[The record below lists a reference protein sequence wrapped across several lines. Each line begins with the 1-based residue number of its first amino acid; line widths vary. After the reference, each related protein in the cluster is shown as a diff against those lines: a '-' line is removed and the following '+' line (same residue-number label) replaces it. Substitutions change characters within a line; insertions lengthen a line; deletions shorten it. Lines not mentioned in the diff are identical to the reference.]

1 MIYCVK
7 SVVVVLYCI
16 VVRCNM
22 RERVEM
28 YFWRAYRE
36 KLGIKW
42 IQIFVFVFIAY
53 VTHIYSCMVDVN
65 ACPLLQYQY
74 NNNGVACANL
84 GTGILAYSAPHRE

>member
-1 MIYCVK
+1 M
-7 SVVVVLYCI
+7 LYCI

-42 IQIFVFVFIAY
+42 IQIFVV
-53 VTHIYSCMVDVN
+53 CKVDMNV
-65 ACPLLQYQY
+65 CSLLRNQY

-84 GTGILAYSAPHRE
+84 GTGTLAYSAPQREREKR

>member
-1 MIYCVK
+1 MISSRTKNTYDLLCW
-7 SVVVVLYCI
+7 SVVVALYCI

-42 IQIFVFVFIAY
+42 IQLFVFVFIAF
-53 VTHIYSCMVDVN
+53 VTHIYS
-65 ACPLLQYQY
+65 L
-74 NNNGVACANL
+74 
-84 GTGILAYSAPHRE
+84 YSRRECLFALTKPVHQ